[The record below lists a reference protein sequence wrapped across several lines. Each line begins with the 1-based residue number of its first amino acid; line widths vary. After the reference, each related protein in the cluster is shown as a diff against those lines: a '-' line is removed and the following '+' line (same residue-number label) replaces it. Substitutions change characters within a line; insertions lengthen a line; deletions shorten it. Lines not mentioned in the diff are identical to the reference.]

1 MCVIVD
7 ANLGSAVFGVPTDAD
22 FIPVIRWLK
31 ERNGCIV
38 YGGQLAKELRRI
50 GAARIFLAALN
61 QAGGARPLKDE
72 EVCVETKRLRKTG
85 QVVSDDPHGIALA
98 RLSGAR
104 TLCSRDKT
112 LHADFKN
119 KRLIDSPR
127 GAIYQKPSHSK
138 HLRHTRES
146 CGR

>member
-7 ANLGSAVFGVPTDAD
+7 ANLASAVFGDPTDAD
-22 FIPVIRWLK
+22 FVPVLHWLREGK
-31 ERNGCIV
+31 GSVV
-38 YGGQLAKELRRI
+38 YGGQLAEELRRVES
-50 GAARIFLAALN
+50 ARIFLAALN

-85 QVVSDDPHGIALA
+85 QVVSDDPHVIALA

-119 KRLIDSPR
+119 KRLIDNPR
-127 GAIYQKPSHSK
+127 GAIYQDPSHWK
-138 HLRHTRES
+138 HLRHTSS
-146 CGR
+146 CGK